1 VKSLKFLS
9 RKEMNKM
16 AKSTLALVIAGA
28 FTFSGTAAFAS
39 EKSEEA
45 DFETVELKNAQSA
58 EAIAETNKDA
68 ADDAKE
74 KLNEIE
80 SETPSLLPGS
90 FFYFAKLAL
99 EKVKLA
105 LTFDDVK
112 EAKLLA
118 GYAAERM
125 AEAEALFAEGK
136 EEEALTA
143 IERALEQ
150 MENAETIADDANED
164 SEQPKSEDEN
174 TGDLISEDK
183 SAEDESSEE
192 DVQAEDVAA
201 DESSSGNDTGDK
213 ETEEEVKEIL
223 AQNIIA
229 LKSNLAKFS
238 ARFDEN
244 HPAILAMQKNIDKF
258 TEKWSG
264 QLIGLEKEAAEEPSP
279 VKSEE
284 AFSEME
290 SADDSAKEI
299 DESVSKEEAVT
310 PAVPV
315 KVSKETKDAAKAEKK
330 KAHEEAKVL
339 EAQKRAEAKAA
350 REEARKAAK
359 EAHEA
364 AKQAEREL
372 RKAAGKAA
380 KEQQEKKVQ
389 EKQAEAKSSASKGKE
404 RAEQA
409 RGQGKENKGN

>member
-1 VKSLKFLS
+1 MKSLKFLS
-9 RKEMNKM
+9 GKEMNKM
-16 AKSTLALVIAGA
+16 AKSTLAVVIAGA

-39 EKSEEA
+39 GNSEEA
-45 DFETVELKNAQSA
+45 DFETVELKNDQSA
-58 EAIAETNKDA
+58 KAIAETNNDEA
-68 ADDAKE
+68 ESIDDSKE
-74 KLNEIE
+74 KLDEIE

-136 EEEALTA
+136 EEEALAA
-143 IERALEQ
+143 IEKALEQ
-150 MENAETIADDANED
+150 MENAENIVEEANED
-164 SEQPKSEDEN
+164 SEQSKSDDEN
-174 TGDLISEDK
+174 SSDLISEDE
-183 SAEDESSEE
+183 SAEDEASEE
-192 DVQAEDVAA
+192 DVQAEDDVD
-201 DESSSGNDTGDK
+201 DELDSDNDTVDK

-223 AQNIIA
+223 AQNIIT
-229 LKSNLAKFS
+229 LKANLAKFS
-238 ARFDEN
+238 DRFHEN
-244 HPAILAMQKNIDKF
+244 HPAILAMQKNIAKF
-258 TEKWSG
+258 SEKWSD
-264 QLIGLEKEAAEEPSP
+264 QLIGLEKGYAGNDQDGQAAEEPEP

-299 DESVSKEEAVT
+299 DESASEEEAVT
-310 PAVPV
+310 RAAPV
-315 KVSKETKDAAKAEKK
+315 KVSKESKNAAKAEKK

-339 EAQKRAEAKAA
+339 EANKRAEAKAA

-359 EAHEA
+359 EQ
-364 AKQAEREL
+364 QA
-372 RKAAGKAA
+372 
-380 KEQQEKKVQ
+380 KKVE
-389 EKQAEAKSSASKGKE
+389 EKQTEAKSHASKGKE

-409 RGQGKENKGN
+409 KGQGKENKGN